1 MAATK
6 VVIQLS
12 QITQN
17 CCSGLIGGDSAFPET
32 DNQETTKPQEDD
44 TRAEDVL
51 SILGGKGLE
60 VWHI

>member
-17 CCSGLIGGDSAFPET
+17 CCSGLIGGDSAFPQT
-32 DNQETTKPQEDD
+32 DNQETTKPQEGD
-44 TRAEDVL
+44 TMAEDVL
-51 SILGGKGLE
+51 
-60 VWHI
+60 